1 MINFEGDSEGLLSDR
16 KVFGEAM
23 CAHAS
28 QSCCLSHPLSLLP
41 GVLESWVLGRSG
53 IPGHPLCSRGCPAA
67 CGGSPQ
73 LCVASSLGQP
83 FFFISFYLIPAASL
97 VMVPDCLSCL
107 ITDIR

>member
-1 MINFEGDSEGLLSDR
+1 MTERCSVKPCTHTR
-16 KVFGEAM
+16 PKAAVFP
-23 CAHAS
+23 
-28 QSCCLSHPLSLLP
+28 HPLSLLP